1 MSTMD
6 LSENKFEKDDDKPF
20 ICSCCSESFNTK
32 LCPPFLL
39 LELASS
45 LEYAQAQKAD
55 ITAEAVHD
63 DNNEGTAKSDS
74 QLIHSENG
82 CEMEITSS
90 SLRDNAEEDC
100 RNQSKKLVHQS
111 SNATTIDHCCFRQDH
126 SLETITLTSES
137 GMVCDL
143 NSRLI
148 PVDLIDFL
156 TTVDQGLGNSFKDQ
170 EQDMRMHHDHQQ
182 GEAALLMVNKIAA
195 NTSSEELKSLKIA
208 RGFTDDSSVV
218 DVEKRNQDLVGKV
231 SDDFVTAPGAQTL
244 LVDTEESTTDKKEP
258 NDPPGT
264 EKL

>member
-1 MSTMD
+1 MSRMD
-6 LSENKFEKDDDKPF
+6 LSENKFETDDDKPF
-20 ICSCCSESFNTK
+20 ICSCCSERFNTK
-32 LCPPFLL
+32 LSPPFLL

-55 ITAEAVHD
+55 TTAEAVHD
-63 DNNEGTAKSDS
+63 DNNEGTEKSDS

-82 CEMEITSS
+82 CEMETTCS

-100 RNQSKKLVHQS
+100 RNQSKKIVHQS
-111 SNATTIDHCCFRQDH
+111 SNATTIEYCCFQQDH
-126 SLETITLTSES
+126 SLETIPLPSES

-143 NSRLI
+143 NRRLI
-148 PVDLIDFL
+148 PVDLIDFS
-156 TTVDQGLGNSFKDQ
+156 TTLDQELGNSLKYQ
-170 EQDMRMHHDHQQ
+170 EQDMRMHQQ

-195 NTSSEELKSLKIA
+195 KTSNGELKSLEIA

-218 DVEKRNQDLVGKV
+218 EVEKRNQDLVGEA

-244 LVDTEESTTDKKEP
+244 LVDTEELTTDKKEP

>member
-1 MSTMD
+1 MSRMD

-20 ICSCCSESFNTK
+20 ICSCCSERFNTK
-32 LCPPFLL
+32 LSPPFLL

-63 DNNEGTAKSDS
+63 DNNEGTEKSDS

-82 CEMEITSS
+82 GEMETTCS
-90 SLRDNAEEDC
+90 SLRDTAE
-100 RNQSKKLVHQS
+100 
-111 SNATTIDHCCFRQDH
+111 
-126 SLETITLTSES
+126 
-137 GMVCDL
+137 
-143 NSRLI
+143 
-148 PVDLIDFL
+148 
-156 TTVDQGLGNSFKDQ
+156 DQGLRNSLKDQ
-170 EQDMRMHHDHQQ
+170 EQVMRMHHDHQQ

-195 NTSSEELKSLKIA
+195 KTSNGELKSLEIA
-208 RGFTDDSSVV
+208 RGFSDDSSVV
-218 DVEKRNQDLVGKV
+218 EVEKRNQDLVCEA

-244 LVDTEESTTDKKEP
+244 LVDTEELTTDKKEP

>member
-1 MSTMD
+1 MD
-6 LSENKFEKDDDKPF
+6 LSENKFETDDDKPF

-45 LEYAQAQKAD
+45 LEYAQAQKSD

-63 DNNEGTAKSDS
+63 DNNEATTKSDS
-74 QLIHSENG
+74 PSSIHRESG
-82 CEMEITSS
+82 CEMETTCS
-90 SLRDNAEEDC
+90 SLRDTAE
-100 RNQSKKLVHQS
+100 
-111 SNATTIDHCCFRQDH
+111 
-126 SLETITLTSES
+126 
-137 GMVCDL
+137 
-143 NSRLI
+143 
-148 PVDLIDFL
+148 
-156 TTVDQGLGNSFKDQ
+156 DQGLRNSLNDQ

-195 NTSSEELKSLKIA
+195 KTSSGELKSLKIA

-218 DVEKRNQDLVGKV
+218 EVEKRNQDLVGEA

-244 LVDTEESTTDKKEP
+244 LVDTEELTTDKKEP